1 MRRRILVFF
10 LLVVSFSMM
19 IHSEGLE
26 KEFTSLWK
34 LYVGNLPSI
43 QSDIKLNPDF
53 TKEEQF
59 SILWEIYSQSL
70 SSETKVSLEPFF
82 RYKLLNDE
90 RVLSSSLL
98 NCHLSKKLP
107 PELSADILYYI
118 FLDEEISEKSVIKN
132 LLPLKEKRSS
142 FFEELSN
149 YGELTEKIKVKFA
162 TFVLRKMVEKNIL
175 RLGQSQIP
183 LLYTETKRLQQNEFE
198 VFKFRISPDYPIF
211 KAEFNGDARNTK
223 VISIFKD
230 DSGKIKKVGVSSLK
244 EQPLLVPAE
253 KGTLFIF
260 LYNSEEKE
268 SDDLISATFL
278 KEFSSPV
285 SIVSSE
291 LSSDFIKLTVE
302 EEDGIL
308 GYQVVEVKE
317 SGEKESSDFVPS
329 QKNGVVDYL
338 FYFDIDIESHFHL
351 KIYTSAG
358 FYYTIP
364 IDTEK

>member
-1 MRRRILVFF
+1 MRRAILVFF
-10 LLVVSFSMM
+10 LLVVSFSTM
-19 IHSEGLE
+19 IHAGDLE
-26 KEFTSLWK
+26 KEFTALWK

-43 QSDIKLNPDF
+43 QNDLKLNPDF

-59 SILWEIYSQSL
+59 SILWGIYSQSL

-98 NCHLSKKLP
+98 NCYLSKKLP

-118 FLDEEISEKSVIKN
+118 FLDEEVSEKSVIRN
-132 LLPLKEKRSS
+132 LLPFEEKRSN

-149 YGELTEKIKVKFA
+149 YGEPSEKIKEKFA
-162 TFVLRKMVEKNIL
+162 TFVLKKMVEKNIL

-183 LLYTETKRLQQNEFE
+183 LLYTETKRLQPDEFE
-198 VFKFRISPDYPIF
+198 VFKFRILPDYPIF
-211 KAEFNGDARNTK
+211 KAEFNGDDKNIK
-223 VISIFKD
+223 VISILKD
-230 DSGKIKKVGVSSLK
+230 DSGKIKKVGISSLK
-244 EQPLLVPAE
+244 EQPLLVPTE
-253 KGTLFIF
+253 RGTLFLF

-278 KEFSSPV
+278 KEFGSPV
-285 SIVSSE
+285 SIISSE
-291 LSSDFIKLTVE
+291 LSFDFIKLTVE

-308 GYQVVEVKE
+308 GYKVEEVTE
-317 SGEKESSDFVPS
+317 SVEKESSEFVPS
-329 QKNGVVDYL
+329 QKNGIGDYL
-338 FYFDIDIESHFHL
+338 FYFDIDIESNFYL

-358 FYYTIP
+358 FSYTIP
-364 IDTEK
+364 IDKEK